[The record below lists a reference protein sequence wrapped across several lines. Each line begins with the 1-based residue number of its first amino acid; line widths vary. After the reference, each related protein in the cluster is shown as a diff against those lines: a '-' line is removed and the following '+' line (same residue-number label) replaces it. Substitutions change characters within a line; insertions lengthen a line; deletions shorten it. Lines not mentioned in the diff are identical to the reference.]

1 MLRHLRQNPNP
12 NRSLS
17 LCLALAC
24 AFLFA
29 HASVNQV
36 AAQNNSPYV
45 VSAKA
50 GGINFV
56 SGDVRLSRAGGRDN
70 HILTSRDALDSGDV
84 VSTGATGRLEVL
96 LMPGSFLRVAENT
109 QIAFKSAADEL
120 QFDVMSG
127 TILVEASGV
136 SDDEGLMKV
145 GTPRTVVSLLRSGIY
160 RITVAPDGSTNVAV
174 RKGRAQLALN
184 PPVTIKGNNQATV
197 GGNSGTGAMVAKLAK
212 KDVSEFELW
221 SKQRAEQVAIN
232 NRKIQRRTLRTTLA
246 GLSADSLFARNR
258 SAFGLWVRDGFT
270 GSYAFLPFYAGW
282 SSPYGS
288 SYRNYLWTGY
298 GYGYGRGGYYPYP
311 TRGGNNS
318 AGNGSGGSNPNS
330 SDGGTTRANPSG
342 RDFGGRGRSPESAP
356 SRSPE
361 SAPRS
366 FPSRGGD
373 SMPMRKARPIDQ

>member
-1 MLRHLRQNPNP
+1 MLRQFLQNLNSV
-12 NRSLS
+12 RGLS
-17 LCLALAC
+17 LCLAC
-24 AFLFA
+24 AFIFA
-29 HASVNQV
+29 HVSTNQV
-36 AAQNNSPYV
+36 VAQNNSPYV

-56 SGDVRLSRAGGRDN
+56 SGDVRLSRAGRPDN
-70 HILTSRDALDSGDV
+70 QPLTSRDALDSGDV
-84 VSTGATGRLEVL
+84 ISTGTNGRLEVL

-109 QIAFKSAADEL
+109 QIAFKSATDEL
-120 QFDVMSG
+120 QFDVTNG
-127 TILVEASGV
+127 TVIIEASGI
-136 SDDEGLMKV
+136 SDDEALMKV

-174 RKGRAQLALN
+174 RKGRAQLALS
-184 PPVTIKGNNQATV
+184 PPITIKGNNQATI
-197 GGNSGTGAMVAKLAK
+197 GGNGGATAIAKLTK
-212 KDVSEFELW
+212 NDVSEFESW
-221 SKQRAEQVAIN
+221 SKQRAEQVATN
-232 NRKIQRRTLRTTLA
+232 NRKIQRRALRSTLA

-318 AGNGSGGSNPNS
+318 GGNGSGNSNPNPS
-330 SDGGTTRANPSG
+330 NGGTRANPPG
-342 RDFGGRGRSPESAP
+342 RDFGGRGRSPEATP
-356 SRSPE
+356 SRMPE
-361 SAPRS
+361 PAPRS

-373 SMPMRKARPIDQ
+373 SMPIRKGRPVER

>member
-1 MLRHLRQNPNP
+1 MLRHLRQNLNSI
-12 NRSLS
+12 RRLS
-17 LCLALAC
+17 LYSALAC
-24 AFLFA
+24 GFMFT
-29 HASVNQV
+29 HASINQAV
-36 AAQNNSPYV
+36 AQNNSPYV

-56 SGDVRLSRAGGRDN
+56 SGDVRLSRAGRPDYQP
-70 HILTSRDALDSGDV
+70 LTSRDALDSGDV
-84 VSTGATGRLEVL
+84 VTTGATGRLEVL

-109 QIAFKSAADEL
+109 QIAFKSATDEL
-120 QFDVMSG
+120 QFDVANG
-127 TILVEASGV
+127 TVIVEASGV
-136 SDDEGLMKV
+136 SDDEALLKV

-160 RITVAPDGSTNVAV
+160 RITVAQDGSTNVAV

-184 PPVTIKGNNQATV
+184 PPVTIKGNNQATI
-197 GGNSGTGAMVAKLAK
+197 GGNGGATAMVAKLAK
-212 KDVSEFELW
+212 KDVSEFESW
-221 SKQRAEQVAIN
+221 SKQRAEQVAVN
-232 NRKIQRRTLRTTLA
+232 NRKIQRRALRSTLA

-298 GYGYGRGGYYPYP
+298 GYGGYYPYP

-318 AGNGSGGSNPNS
+318 GGNGSGNSNPNPS
-330 SDGGTTRANPSG
+330 NGGTRANPPG
-342 RDFGGRGRSPESAP
+342 RDFGGRGRSPEGSP

-366 FPSRGGD
+366 FPSRDGGD
-373 SMPMRKARPIDQ
+373 SIRMRKARPIER

>member
-1 MLRHLRQNPNP
+1 MLRHLLQNLNSI
-12 NRSLS
+12 RGLS
-17 LCLALAC
+17 ACLAC

-29 HASVNQV
+29 HASINQV
-36 AAQNNSPYV
+36 AAQSNSPYV

-56 SGDVRLSRAGGRDN
+56 SGDVHLSRAGGRDN
-70 HILTSRDALDSGDV
+70 QPLTSRDSLDSGDV

-109 QIAFKSAADEL
+109 QIAFKSATDEL
-120 QFDVMSG
+120 QFNVTSG
-127 TILVEASGV
+127 TIIVEASGV
-136 SDDEGLMKV
+136 GDDEALMKV

-174 RKGRAQLALN
+174 RKGRAELALN
-184 PPVTIKGNNQATV
+184 PPLIVKGNNQATV
-197 GGNSGTGAMVAKLAK
+197 GGNGGATALAKLAK
-212 KDVSEFELW
+212 NDVSEFESW

-232 NRKIQRRTLRTTLA
+232 NRKIQRRALRSTLA

-270 GSYAFLPFYAGW
+270 GSYAFLPFYSGW

-298 GYGYGRGGYYPYP
+298 GYGYGYGRGGYYPYP
-311 TRGGNNS
+311 TRGGN
-318 AGNGSGGSNPNS
+318 GSGGSNPNP
-330 SDGGTTRANPSG
+330 SDGGTRAKPPG
-342 RDFGGRGRSPESAP
+342 RDFGGRGRSPEGERSPQAAP
-356 SRSPE
+356 SRMPE
-361 SAPRS
+361 PAPRS
-366 FPSRGGD
+366 FPSRSGD
-373 SMPMRKARPIDQ
+373 SMPMRKARPIEQ